1 MLLLLFMHSTKSS
14 ILQEEYQATSPLFVL
29 RLHLSHAIAVEL
41 HVHKK
46 TDIES
51 LTPET
56 MGSFGV

>member
-41 HVHKK
+41 HVHK